1 MPERVSDR
9 KPEAGRGGAEEK
21 RGGAWWIGRAIVWA
35 RFLVVAA
42 WIAGAVLATRHLP
55 SGFGGESAEL
65 GSLLPRSSQALE
77 VEERSLR
84 DFGFPLISR
93 SMVVARKEGGF
104 DRADADAALRFIART
119 DGSGSGLR
127 AVPFDVEGHPPAG
140 GEIGETLLVY
150 LYAEPS
156 AEGSATNLSEEFAA
170 GLRRATGADTAYVT
184 GAIPAS
190 AAETNLVEEHL
201 PWVEIATVVLVVGI
215 LLAYYRSPAIPLLCL
230 AGVGLSYLLADRLLG
245 LVAEKLGLAIPEEV
259 EPVVVALLFGVLTDY
274 LVFFVSDFRRRRAR
288 GEAPRE
294 AATAVT
300 GELLPVISTA
310 ALMIAGATMTLSLSG
325 VDFLS
330 AFGPAMAI
338 SVLVAAFVSL
348 TFLPACL
355 AIFGRAVFWPRR
367 IEAPEGDGARPTTE
381 TPRARGK
388 VVGLAARHPVVVAVL
403 CLAALLTAAS
413 GLRHLELGN
422 PILRG
427 LPTTTQTR
435 QGYDEATQAFG
446 PGVLG
451 PTMLLVEGEGAGD
464 PTALASLQEKIEAQ
478 PGIGTVIG
486 PALRM
491 GELPRG
497 IFVSSSGDAARFLV
511 VLEADP
517 DGPVAPEILADL
529 EAKLPTLLQ
538 RSGMGGATFGVTG
551 DTTIGHEL
559 TEDTWH
565 AGLKVAPAA
574 LAVLLAL
581 LWILLRS
588 WSAPLYLVGS
598 SLLVA
603 AAALGLTVY
612 VFQGLLDY
620 NELAFFVPV
629 ATAILMLALG
639 ADYNVFLVSRI
650 WREAERR
657 DLRAAIRTA
666 GSRASSAIAVAVA
679 GMILAL
685 SFAAVWLIPIAAFR
699 ELAFAMF
706 VGLMLDTW
714 VARPLLVPALV
725 SAFGGGGDRDEP
737 GEDEPQPRPSGGE
750 EMAGLSPF
758 SHGSTSGR

>member
-1 MPERVSDR
+1 VGVGRTDARTHEER
-9 KPEAGRGGAEEK
+9 RGA
-21 RGGAWWIGRAIVWA
+21 AWWTGRAIVWA
-35 RFLVVAA
+35 RFLVLAA
-42 WIAGAVLATRHLP
+42 WIAGAALATQHLP
-55 SGFGGESAEL
+55 SGFGGESAEI
-65 GSLLPRSSQALE
+65 GSLLPRSSEALE
-77 VEERSLR
+77 VEEKSLR
-84 DFGFPLISR
+84 TFGFPLISR

-104 DRADADAALRFIART
+104 DRADAVAALRYVART
-119 DGSGSGLR
+119 DRSSSGLR
-127 AVPFDVEGHPPAG
+127 AVPFAAEGRPLEG
-140 GEIGETLLVY
+140 GGVGDTLLVY
-150 LYAEPS
+150 LYVEPS
-156 AEGSATNLSEEFAA
+156 AEADATNASEDFAA
-170 GLRRATGADTAYVT
+170 GLRRASGAETAHII
-184 GAIPAS
+184 GAIPAA

-201 PWVEIATVVLVVGI
+201 PWVEIATAALVVLI
-215 LLAYYRSPAIPLLCL
+215 LLAYYRSLAIPLLCL

-245 LVAEKLGLAIPEEV
+245 LVSERFGLAIPEEV
-259 EPVVVALLFGVLTDY
+259 QPVVVALLFGVLTDY
-274 LVFFVSDFRRRRAR
+274 LVFFVSGFRFRLER
-288 GEAPRE
+288 GESPRE

-300 GELLPVISTA
+300 GELLPVVSTA
-310 ALMIAGATMTLSLSG
+310 ALMIAGATMTLALSG

-338 SVLVAAFVSL
+338 SVLVAAVVSL

-355 AIFGRAVFWPRR
+355 AILGRLVFWPRR
-367 IEAPEGDGARPTTE
+367 LAGAETDGPPGETE
-381 TPRARGK
+381 SPRARTR
-388 VVGLAARHPVVVAVL
+388 VIGLAVRHPLVVTVL
-403 CLAALLTAAS
+403 CLAALLAGAS

-451 PTMLLVEGEGAGD
+451 PTMLVVEGEGVGD
-464 PTALASLQEKIEAQ
+464 PAALTALQERIEAQ
-478 PGIGTVIG
+478 PGIGAVVG
-486 PALRM
+486 PGRRL
-491 GELPRG
+491 GTLPQG
-497 IFVSSSGDAARFLV
+497 VFVTSSGDAARFLV

-517 DGPVAPEILADL
+517 DGPVAPDILSRL
-529 EAKLPTLLQ
+529 EAKLPALLAQ
-538 RSGMGGATFGVTG
+538 SGMRGASFGVTG

-574 LAVLLAL
+574 LAILLVL

-588 WSAPLYLVGS
+588 RSAPLYLVGS
-598 SLLVA
+598 SLLVV

-612 VFQGLLDY
+612 VFQGLLGY

-657 DLRAAIRTA
+657 ELRTAIRTA
-666 GSRASSAIAVAVA
+666 GSRASSAIAVA
-679 GMILAL
+679 GLILAL

-714 VARPLLVPALV
+714 LARPLLVPALV
-725 SAFGGGGDRDEP
+725 SLFGGASDRE
-737 GEDEPQPRPSGGE
+737 RPSGDPPAVPTHFAGYPAATAHAE
-750 EMAGLSPF
+750 EE
-758 SHGSTSGR
+758 